1 VYLLSDDIFR
11 VVDLNKENRGRKK
24 WGIVVVFLLVLVV
37 SSSSLL
43 YWLWDREVD
52 FEAYK
57 TEVGE
62 TANNSLGRLTL
73 NEVIMD
79 DNQVLLN
86 ATFEPAKEF
95 KPDHQV
101 FFFPQILVNGK
112 DYMVRNG
119 GQSIAKSAN
128 VYTIYN
134 SIKMDDFPTDEILEL
149 DIRYKDWNVETRI
162 EKPWEFQVEAS
173 QEQLQEDRHIFPIN
187 KKVKHIDQQ
196 ELMIDRVVSTPIST
210 TIYFHSEKSIV
221 NEALLFKIQSK
232 GGQSWTF
239 ETPYPLNKEG
249 TKWGSRLDGLYLSEK
264 NYTLVPVDK
273 DGSRLDSAI
282 KIKKD

>member
-101 FFFPQILVNGK
+101 FFFPQIL
-112 DYMVRNG
+112 RNG